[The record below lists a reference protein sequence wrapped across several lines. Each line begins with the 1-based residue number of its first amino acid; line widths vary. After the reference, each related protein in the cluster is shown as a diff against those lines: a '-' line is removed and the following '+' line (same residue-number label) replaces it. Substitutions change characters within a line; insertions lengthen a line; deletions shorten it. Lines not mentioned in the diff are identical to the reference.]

1 MFINTCISDSIRGSI
16 PECQK
21 VKDFVEA
28 IDEQFESSEKALVS
42 TLMSNLSSMRLIGVI
57 GVRKHI
63 MEMRDLAAQLK
74 SL

>member
-1 MFINTCISDSIRGSI
+1 MFIKTCISVSIHGSI

-21 VKDFVEA
+21 VKDFMKA